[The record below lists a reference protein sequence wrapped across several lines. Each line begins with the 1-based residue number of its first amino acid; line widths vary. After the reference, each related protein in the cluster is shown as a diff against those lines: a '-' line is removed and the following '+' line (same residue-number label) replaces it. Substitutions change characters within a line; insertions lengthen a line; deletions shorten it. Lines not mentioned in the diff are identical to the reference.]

1 MGLVVF
7 FGIVG
12 LVTSGILIVEI
23 IDLIFSDSK
32 FIRLLKVIMV
42 PIGCFF
48 YVRTCA
54 SAFGYITHDF
64 SAESVRNG
72 FIVLIAPTA
81 IFILL
86 LTFRYIFG
94 KK

>member
-1 MGLVVF
+1 MGFVIF

-12 LVTSGILIVEI
+12 IVTTGILVVEI

-32 FIRLLKVIMV
+32 STRLLKVIMV
-42 PIGCFF
+42 PVGCFF
-48 YVRTCA
+48 YIRTCA
-54 SAFGYITHDF
+54 SAFGYTTHEF

-81 IFILL
+81 IFIIILIA
-86 LTFRYIFG
+86 RYVFG
-94 KK
+94 KR